1 MGRTL
6 MEGQDGNDD
15 DNVGHFLA
23 NPDASM
29 LFFFLLKLNVLD
41 DAAAVSSRF
50 LL

>member
-23 NPDASM
+23 NPDASV
-29 LFFFLLKLNVLD
+29 FFFFVSKPTLLD

>member
-1 MGRTL
+1 
-6 MEGQDGNDD
+6 MEGQD
-15 DNVGHFLA
+15 GHFLA